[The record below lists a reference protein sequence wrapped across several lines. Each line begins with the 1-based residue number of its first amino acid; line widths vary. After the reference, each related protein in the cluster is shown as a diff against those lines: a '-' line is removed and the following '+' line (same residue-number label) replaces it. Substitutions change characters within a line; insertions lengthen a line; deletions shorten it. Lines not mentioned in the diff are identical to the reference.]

1 MKKYIY
7 PILSALLGSVIFG
20 IIGGL
25 SLINYG
31 GNSCDFP
38 GKNCDCFC
46 CNSFGLRGYE
56 ACGNYG
62 FLAGAGAGI
71 IIGLTVYLLVK
82 KVKKNNYENI
92 NFSFQRTIY
101 Y

>member
-7 PILSALLGSVIFG
+7 PILSSLLGAIIFG

-25 SLINYG
+25 NLINYG

-46 CNSFGLRGYE
+46 CSSLGLRGYE
-56 ACGNYG
+56 ACANYG
-62 FLAGAGAGI
+62 LLAGGGVGI
-71 IIGLTVYLLVK
+71 IIGMLVYFLVK
-82 KVKKNNYENI
+82 KVRNKKLL
-92 NFSFQRTIY
+92 
-101 Y
+101 

>member
-7 PILSALLGSVIFG
+7 PILSALAGITIFG
-20 IIGGL
+20 IAAFL
-25 SLINYG
+25 KFVSYG
-31 GNSCDFP
+31 GNNCDVP

-62 FLAGAGAGI
+62 LYLGAGLGL
-71 IIGLTVYLLVK
+71 IIGLIVYVLIK
-82 KVKKNNYENI
+82 RRKI
-92 NFSFQRTIY
+92 
-101 Y
+101 